1 MNEEEVSLKRD
12 VGWFGSFSLGYADV
26 GADIFI
32 ALGLI
37 ALYASGATPIV
48 FLVTAFIYI
57 CIGLI
62 YAELAPIYPY
72 AGGVQVYSMKGFN
85 DFVGFI
91 AGWALVLDYT
101 IDISLFALAAAGYLS
116 YIFPNLVPS
125 MTLGGL
131 PPIGIL
137 SIIFITSLIFI
148 NYIGIKYSVEVSI
161 GLVILGLVIQAFV
174 LVPGFILVF
183 DLSKFIEQLRIVGSP
198 EILKEVAYIDGLP
211 INLQNLLYA
220 LTLAMA
226 SFVGIESIAQA
237 AEETRRPARHIPKAA
252 KLSVV
257 AVLISVMGFSTLSIG
272 SVGWEKLS
280 RQLEYSIAGLVETY
294 PIIGVFG
301 AKLVGLAGFILCY
314 ASSNTGII
322 GVSRLVASMG
332 RYKLLPGWFYKIH
345 PRFKTPTRTIVL
357 FGSIGL
363 VLASFGN
370 IPFVAELYIFGALV
384 SYFILM
390 VTFIKMRN
398 MREEVYRPWKVL
410 GELSLKMNGRTFRI
424 PIIGVLGLIGVGCL
438 LFLTLLFHAN
448 GRILGAAWLIV
459 GILMYVIYRR
469 RRGLKCIS
477 SDSAQQIQP
486 LSRIYD
492 VGVLV
497 RPIIE
502 KTEKIAD
509 IVVENLDKRF
519 RVTLISII
527 DPEELYLD
535 FSRIS
540 DRAQLYELRS
550 EALSELE
557 EAAEK
562 LRKLGY
568 EAEARVFIGDIEKI
582 TSILLES
589 GRLEFIALIRRIT
602 EKTKIEKTH
611 ESKLYKVISKH
622 HGKIM
627 VLRRV

>member
-1 MNEEEVSLKRD
+1 
-12 VGWFGSFSLGYADV
+12 
-26 GADIFI
+26 
-32 ALGLI
+32 
-37 ALYASGATPIV
+37 
-48 FLVTAFIYI
+48 
-57 CIGLI
+57 
-62 YAELAPIYPY
+62 
-72 AGGVQVYSMKGFN
+72 
-85 DFVGFI
+85 
-91 AGWALVLDYT
+91 
-101 IDISLFALAAAGYLS
+101 
-116 YIFPNLVPS
+116 
-125 MTLGGL
+125 
-131 PPIGIL
+131 
-137 SIIFITSLIFI
+137 
-148 NYIGIKYSVEVSI
+148 
-161 GLVILGLVIQAFV
+161 
-174 LVPGFILVF
+174 
-183 DLSKFIEQLRIVGSP
+183 
-198 EILKEVAYIDGLP
+198 
-211 INLQNLLYA
+211 
-220 LTLAMA
+220 A